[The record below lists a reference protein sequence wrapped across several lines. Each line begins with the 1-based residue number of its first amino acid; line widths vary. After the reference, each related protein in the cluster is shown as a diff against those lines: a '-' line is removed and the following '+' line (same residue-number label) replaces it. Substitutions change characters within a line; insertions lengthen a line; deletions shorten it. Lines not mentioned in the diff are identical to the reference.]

1 MDCDRSTFDDNKS
14 ALTQSSRSPD
24 FQSCLG
30 NVALETRFCEDS
42 GQSTP
47 FLLQQG
53 FLLPCTL
60 SGDLEH
66 RDLPLDH
73 KVAGW
78 NISAGSSRLP
88 RPRDRRSSSSR
99 RHSCWFRTLA
109 SPGTRGPRCNPPLPQ
124 SRGRHL
130 VEDGSSAPHHY
141 KLSSTLAAPPE
152 RPSPPRRCLR
162 LPTQSP
168 SKIREELLKDTQLKL
183 HLGQLAI
190 GDGGRWLPAK
200 RVATL
205 LSDAKTRAVVKR
217 FGHNGEV
224 DSTWNMLCKV
234 KYCFHFSPVHSVEV
248 MFLVAMKRAL
258 VTFGFRN

>member
-47 FLLQQG
+47 FLLQEG
-53 FLLPCTL
+53 FQLPCTL

-66 RDLPLDH
+66 RDLLLDH

-88 RPRDRRSSSSR
+88 RPRDRRSSSSL

-109 SPGTRGPRCNPPLPQ
+109 SPGTRGPRCNPPLLQ

-168 SKIREELLKDTQLKL
+168 SKRRTVEGHTAQTSP
-183 HLGQLAI
+183 GPAGNWRWWTLAAS
-190 GDGGRWLPAK
+190 G
-200 RVATL
+200 
-205 LSDAKTRAVVKR
+205 TRCN
-217 FGHNGEV
+217 F
-224 DSTWNMLCKV
+224 
-234 KYCFHFSPVHSVEV
+234 
-248 MFLVAMKRAL
+248 AL
-258 VTFGFRN
+258 

>member
-66 RDLPLDH
+66 RDLLLDH

-78 NISAGSSRLP
+78 NISAGSSRRP
-88 RPRDRRSSSSR
+88 RPRDHRSSSSR

-162 LPTQSP
+162 PPTLSP
-168 SKIREELLKDTQLKL
+168 SKKGIVEGHTHSSNLTWASWQLEMVDVGCQRNAL
-183 HLGQLAI
+183 QFCSLAQ
-190 GDGGRWLPAK
+190 RPAQ
-200 RVATL
+200 
-205 LSDAKTRAVVKR
+205 S
-217 FGHNGEV
+217 
-224 DSTWNMLCKV
+224 
-234 KYCFHFSPVHSVEV
+234 
-248 MFLVAMKRAL
+248 
-258 VTFGFRN
+258 

>member
-30 NVALETRFCEDS
+30 NVAQETRFCEDS

-47 FLLQQG
+47 FLLQEG

-66 RDLPLDH
+66 RDLLLDH

-78 NISAGSSRLP
+78 NISAGSSRRP
-88 RPRDRRSSSSR
+88 RPRDCRSSSSR
-99 RHSCWFRTLA
+99 RHSCWFHILA
-109 SPGTRGPRCNPPLPQ
+109 SPGTLGPCCNHPLPQ

-130 VEDGSSAPHHY
+130 VEDGSSAPHRY

-168 SKIREELLKDTQLKL
+168 SKRRIVERHTHSSNLTWASWQLEMVDVGCQRNAL
-183 HLGQLAI
+183 QFCSLAQ
-190 GDGGRWLPAK
+190 RPAQ
-200 RVATL
+200 
-205 LSDAKTRAVVKR
+205 S
-217 FGHNGEV
+217 
-224 DSTWNMLCKV
+224 
-234 KYCFHFSPVHSVEV
+234 
-248 MFLVAMKRAL
+248 
-258 VTFGFRN
+258 